1 MFRIV
6 QCIVERRELEAER
19 RAVEARRPPPV
30 IARFAVRT
38 AEPTLAA
45 AVPRRLEV
53 AAVARPVVARPVAE
67 RPEADRVIELVA
79 PLPAL
84 LLRVLLP
91 PLTVRPTAF
100 LARLAKPR
108 TEVDAFPEAERR
120 LPGVDLDDLDVCVL
134 KVLSLLG

>member
-1 MFRIV
+1 M
-6 QCIVERRELEAER
+6 VERRELEVER
-19 RAVEARRPPPV
+19 RAVVARRLPPV
-30 IARFAVRT
+30 SAFLAVRT

-53 AAVARPVVARPVAE
+53 DEVA
-67 RPEADRVIELVA
+67 RPEADRVIELVE
-79 PLPAL
+79 PLPVVL
-84 LLRVLLP
+84 PRVLLP
-91 PLTVRPTAF
+91 AFTVRPTAC

-120 LPGVDLDDLDVCVL
+120 LPVIDLPVIDLDDLDVCVL